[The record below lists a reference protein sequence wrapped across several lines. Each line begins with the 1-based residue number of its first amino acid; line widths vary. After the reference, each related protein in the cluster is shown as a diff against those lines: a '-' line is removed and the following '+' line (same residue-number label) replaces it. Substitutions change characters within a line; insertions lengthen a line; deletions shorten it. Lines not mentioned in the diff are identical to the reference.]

1 MLNRSLVSI
10 GIGVAVW
17 LCLLAVWDGVRV
29 SLSAAIRAQ
38 QAITTANVFH
48 HVHLNSTDPAAACAF
63 YTRSFEVTKQTTLVG
78 WDAVQSE
85 DVYLLF
91 NKVNAAPT
99 AALTSPLWHFGWGST
114 NVETDYQTHLA
125 NGVTF
130 QMPVTRLGS
139 GLLFTYLKAPDGAL
153 VEINTAASRAFTH
166 THLFSAAPLC
176 AAEWYVKH
184 LGASSRSPARETC
197 EVPFAAPS
205 EPLGVIRAPAAT
217 VRFGSVSLIIY
228 PQQKPEKLVSPR
240 GHVLDHIGLRVP
252 NLAVTLTSLRQAGVK
267 VLQDVH
273 LFGKSKS
280 LAAFIEGPDA
290 NVIELIEVRN

>member
-1 MLNRSLVSI
+1 MLKRLRVSV
-10 GIGVAVW
+10 GLGVAVW
-17 LCLLAVWDGVRV
+17 LCLLSCWSGARSCGLGR
-29 SLSAAIRAQ
+29 LGATQAQPATAAS
-38 QAITTANVFH
+38 NVLH

-63 YTRSFEVTKQTTLVG
+63 YTRSFEVTKQTTFAG
-78 WDAVQSE
+78 WDAIHSE

-114 NVETDYQTHLA
+114 NVEADYQAHLTR
-125 NGVTF
+125 GITF
-130 QMPVTRLGS
+130 QIPVTRLSPGF
-139 GLLFTYLKAPDGAL
+139 LFTYLKAPDGAL

-184 LGASSRSPARETC
+184 LGASSRTPTRENC

-217 VRFGSVSLIIY
+217 VRFGNVSLIIY

-240 GHVLDHIGLRVP
+240 RVIF
-252 NLAVTLTSLRQAGVK
+252 
-267 VLQDVH
+267 D
-273 LFGKSKS
+273 
-280 LAAFIEGPDA
+280 
-290 NVIELIEVRN
+290 

>member
-1 MLNRSLVSI
+1 MFNRLLASVSI
-10 GIGVAVW
+10 GVTVW
-17 LCLLAVWDGVRV
+17 LCLLAEWNDARACWP
-29 SLSAAIRAQ
+29 SASYAQ
-38 QAITTANVFH
+38 QVTATPNTFH
-48 HVHLNSTDPAAACAF
+48 HVHLNATDPAAACAF
-63 YTRSFEVTKQTTLVG
+63 YTRSFEVTKQTTLAD

-91 NKVNAAPT
+91 NKVNAAPI
-99 AALTSPLWHFGWGST
+99 AALSSPLWHFGWGST
-114 NVETDYQTHLA
+114 NVEADYQAHLA
-125 NGVTF
+125 KGVTF
-130 QMPVTRLGS
+130 QMPVTRLSPGF
-139 GLLFTYLKAPDGAL
+139 LFTYLKAPDGAL

-184 LGASSRSPARETC
+184 LGASSRTPARETC

-205 EPLGVIRAPAAT
+205 EPLGVIRTPAAT
-217 VRFGSVSLIIY
+217 VRFGNVSLIIY

-240 GHVLDHIGLRVP
+240 GHVMDHIGLRVP
-252 NLAVTLTSLRQAGVK
+252 DLAATLTSLRQVDVK

-273 LFGKSKS
+273 PFGKSKS

-290 NVIELIEVRN
+290 NVLELIEVRN